1 MADCRLWKNKMSKQ
15 AKIDQQF
22 RHIRI
27 SDRVS
32 KKSES
37 AVEKESTA
45 EPVRQVEAKP
55 ECKTYFM
62 LSHGTE
68 SPWYLFTCLGK
79 ISEDEYKILR
89 DFDHNS
95 EFGPCIGKLC
105 DFPSLDHSIDTRS

>member
-1 MADCRLWKNKMSKQ
+1 MSKQ

-55 ECKTYFM
+55 ER
-62 LSHGTE
+62 
-68 SPWYLFTCLGK
+68 K

>member
-1 MADCRLWKNKMSKQ
+1 MSKQ

-55 ECKTYFM
+55 ECK
-62 LSHGTE
+62 
-68 SPWYLFTCLGK
+68 